1 LRCFCLVC
9 ALQIAKCLRPGAI
22 IYIQTLSWE
31 GRPLHW
37 FAERLAPLLTQ
48 GFILI
53 TGEADEDPVREAGPL
68 FASPNLL
75 HWFAQHVPSPHHKLE
90 PIPLGI
96 NCFEHGPELHKWLS
110 GRAASATTTNSIGAP
125 VQVPALFPPHRIPPK
140 LVVVNFD
147 VGTHGS
153 RMAIWRLFC
162 GDQPHNA
169 QTLWER
175 ERNPSPPSNQSNPSH
190 HYFADCPPKQIRNL
204 MRRNNHLQTH
214 YSRLSEYKFWICPR
228 GNGLDTHRAWEAL
241 YVGAV
246 PIIKRSGLD
255 PLFEDGMWSSPLCL
269 PPHSSLCFARL
280 CALLHWMQSIY
291 RCY

>member
-1 LRCFCLVC
+1 M
-9 ALQIAKCLRPGAI
+9 
-22 IYIQTLSWE
+22 
-31 GRPLHW
+31 HW

-110 GRAASATTTNSIGAP
+110 GRAAEVTPPPAEVKAP
-125 VQVPALFPPHRIPPK
+125 VQVPAMFPPHRIPPK

-147 VGTHGS
+147 MGTHGS
-153 RMAIWRLFC
+153 RAAVWRQFC
-162 GDQPHNA
+162 GDLPHNA

-175 ERNPSPPSNQSNPSH
+175 QKLQASVPASAVVNTTEPKR
-190 HYFADCPPKQIRNL
+190 FADCPPKQIRNL
-204 MRRNNHLQTH
+204 MRRNGHLSGH

-246 PIIKRSGLD
+246 PVIKRSGLD
-255 PLFEDGMWSSPLCL
+255 PLFEDGNVGRS
-269 PPHSSLCFARL
+269 R
-280 CALLHWMQSIY
+280 
-291 RCY
+291 